1 MNTKIIKLDLNR
13 RLYDKIIAKQGDT
26 KSRFLLFQ
34 LLDGSIPFYLTN
46 RSVRAYMVKPDG
58 KEIFNDLIINNYSLG
73 YCTLELTNQVLA
85 VPGTV
90 KIELMVTEEDRKL
103 TSSVFELEV
112 IKSINSE
119 KSIVSTNEFTAL
131 LNGLSSLS
139 EYDNYKNE
147 IVAARDGEVNLLTKV
162 KKIDEQL
169 DTNANKIDEINNLK
183 MDKNTTNISVT
194 QINKNLGK
202 FDQTYMTDE
211 FLQQIAGESSLN
223 QIPADNSLT
232 TQKFVDD
239 AVTFD
244 KRSKNGIK
252 VYWLNQTPL
261 NFNTVDGTL
270 ENKGDVLG
278 SIKIGSSS
286 LEGNNYVTFVNTNFP
301 LTLKNDFGYIFI
313 DWDSKTLLVDD
324 VTNNNEN
331 YICVGWYYKS
341 KNKYYLDTNFTV
353 DGVSNIT
360 LKENSI
366 KWNENTKINNNL
378 KMMLTYPL
386 NFNTIT
392 KQLENPNGVNQFG
405 LTYGQKTLS
414 SSQILGFPLQ
424 LDSLGYIYFDTTD
437 NSFKKNN
444 TSNPENSIL
453 VGMYYFDK
461 FIFNMDI
468 TFTVDNK
475 VYVPKN
481 NLAIPSDVYGLY
493 GKIFSIMGDSMVA
506 GDNSGG
512 YPWHSYMKEL
522 LGFETLNVDGIGG
535 TCIARGENNCFL
547 DRYLNLSSLADLIGI
562 WGGQND
568 FGHSLPLGNIN
579 SIEETNFYGALK
591 SLCSGLIE
599 KYPGRNIFFITPT
612 PRNYNMFPADGCP
625 KGQRTNKNG
634 NTLIEYVNAIIE
646 VCNGIYNIPVLDL
659 YHNTVYAESTSVC
672 SAILTDGLHFNKKG
686 HKDILAKRISG
697 FVKYTF

>member
-1 MNTKIIKLDLNR
+1 MSIQNYLNQIKTAVFGKDVRQSIHDAIKQCYDDASVDHDNANMEVKLARGTHETLNDR
-13 RLYDKIIAKQGDT
+13 ITENEK
-26 KSRFLLFQ
+26 
-34 LLDGSIPFYLTN
+34 
-46 RSVRAYMVKPDG
+46 
-58 KEIFNDLIINNYSLG
+58 
-73 YCTLELTNQVLA
+73 NQ
-85 VPGTV
+85 
-90 KIELMVTEEDRKL
+90 E
-103 TSSVFELEV
+103 
-112 IKSINSE
+112 N
-119 KSIVSTNEFTAL
+119 
-131 LNGLSSLS
+131 LSS
-139 EYDNYKNE
+139 
-147 IVAARDGEVNLLTKV
+147 
-162 KKIDEQL
+162 QL

-223 QIPADNSLT
+223 QIAADNSLT

-261 NFNTVDGTL
+261 NFNTVDGIL

>member
-1 MNTKIIKLDLNR
+1 MLYREVENKLKTHD
-13 RLYDKIIAKQGDT
+13 
-26 KSRFLLFQ
+26 SQ
-34 LLDGSIPFYLTN
+34 LEQID
-46 RSVRAYMVKPDG
+46 
-58 KEIFNDLIINNYSLG
+58 NNKANKN
-73 YCTLELTNQVLA
+73 ELTNTFTFK
-85 VPGTV
+85 GN
-90 KIELMVTEEDRKL
+90 IN
-103 TSSVFELEV
+103 FE
-112 IKSINSE
+112 
-119 KSIVSTNEFTAL
+119 
-131 LNGLSSLS
+131 SLPTQ
-139 EYDNYKNE
+139 
-147 IVAARDGEVNLLTKV
+147 G
-162 KKIDEQL
+162 
-169 DTNANKIDEINNLK
+169 NKINDTYYVTDKSMNYTWNGSGWFESGSGNAIGDNTITFNKKTKNGIN
-183 MDKNTTNISVT
+183 V
-194 QINKNLGK
+194 QW
-202 FDQTYMTDE
+202 
-211 FLQQIAGESSLN
+211 LN
-223 QIPADNSLT
+223 QI
-232 TQKFVDD
+232 
-239 AVTFD
+239 
-244 KRSKNGIK
+244 
-252 VYWLNQTPL
+252 PL
-261 NFNTVDGTL
+261 NFNTASETL
-270 ENKGDVLG
+270 ENKGEALG

-286 LEGNNYVTFVNTNFP
+286 IHAQDYITFVNNNFP
-301 LTLKNDFGYIFI
+301 LNLVGDFGYIFI
-313 DWDSKTLLVDD
+313 DWDNKKIICAD
-324 VTNNNEN
+324 VIDTNEN

-353 DGVSNIT
+353 DGMSNIT

-386 NFNTIT
+386 NFNTTT
-392 KQLENPNGVNQFG
+392 KQLENPNSVNQFG
-405 LTYGQKTLS
+405 LIYGQKQLS
-414 SSQILGFPLQ
+414 SSQILGLPLQ
-424 LDSLGYIYFDTTD
+424 LDGLGYIYFDTTD
-437 NSFKKNN
+437 NTFKKNN

-453 VGMYYFDK
+453 IGMYYFDK

-475 VYVPKN
+475 AYVPKN
-481 NLAIPSDVYGLY
+481 NLAIPSDVYGRY
-493 GKIFSIMGDSMVA
+493 GKIFSIIGDSMVA

-535 TCIARGENNCFL
+535 TCITRGENNCFL
-547 DRYLNLSSLADLIGI
+547 DRYKRLNPDADLIGI

-568 FGHSLPLGNIN
+568 MGHSLPLGNID
-579 SIEETNFYGALK
+579 STEETTFYGALK

-599 KYPGRNIFFITPT
+599 KYPGKNIFFITPT

-672 SAILTDGLHFNKKG
+672 SEILTDGLHFNKKG